1 MESYTDYKQHV
12 TDDIE
17 TCLDSMGCQPIL
29 FVGSGFSRRYIN
41 APGWEDL
48 LKVMADQCPLIDKDY
63 AYYKQSYKS
72 PIKIGSVFAE
82 YYKEWAWG
90 NGRTHFPDHLYTEEQ
105 SADIYIKYA

>member
-1 MESYTDYKQHV
+1 MGVDIPKLIEKVNSGEFTRQQLETLRKNAMESYSDYKHHV
-12 TDDIE
+12 KDDIE
-17 TCLDSMGCQPIL
+17 TCLDSMGYQPIL
-29 FVGSGFSRRYIN
+29 FVGSGFSRRYLN

-82 YYKEWAWG
+82 
-90 NGRTHFPDHLYTEEQ
+90 
-105 SADIYIKYA
+105 